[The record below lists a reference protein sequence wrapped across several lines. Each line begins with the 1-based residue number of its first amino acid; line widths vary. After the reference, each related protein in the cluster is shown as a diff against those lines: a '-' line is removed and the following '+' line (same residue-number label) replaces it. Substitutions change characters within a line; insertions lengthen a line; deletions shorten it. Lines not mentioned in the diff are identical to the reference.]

1 MISVYRSGYNFIH
14 QNGICVDRPLGTQSL
29 LFLHFKTPVDV
40 LINGEM
46 VSVTEPAFL
55 IYDRET
61 PQFYKA
67 EKGPYNNDFIHFIAD
82 DYDKDIYNFF
92 KNLNIPLN
100 TLLYVHNSQ
109 EISAYFKDISREFRL
124 GGNCHEMIIDM
135 KLKTL
140 FCKFSDV
147 LYTEQHLSDK
157 LIRYRQPFV
166 EIRNSIYNFSAFNP
180 DKNVNELA
188 KSLNISTSYFQH
200 IYKQL
205 FNVSVMQDIIK
216 SRLEY
221 ACHLLNSEYD
231 SITDIAAKC
240 GYENK
245 EHFTRQFK
253 EIIGMTPNQYRNSLS

>member
-1 MISVYRSGYNFIH
+1 MIKIHRSGYNFKH

-40 LINGEM
+40 LVGDEII
-46 VSVTEPAFL
+46 SVHEPAFI

-61 PQFYKA
+61 PQFYRA
-67 EKGPYNNDFIHFIAD
+67 ETGPYCNDFIHFIAD
-82 DYDKDIYNFF
+82 DFDRDIYNFF

-109 EISAYFKDISREFRL
+109 ELSSYFKDIAREFHQT
-124 GGNCHEMIIDM
+124 GNCHDMIIDM

-147 LYTEQHLSDK
+147 LNTEKHLSDK

-166 EIRNSIYNFSAFNP
+166 EIRNSIYNFSSFNP

-205 FNVSVMQDIIK
+205 FEVSVMQDIIK

-253 EIIGMTPNQYRNSLS
+253 EIIGMTPNQYRKSLS